1 MATTL
6 FRGPILHGK
15 FNEAGVTGF
24 NIEDK
29 AANYSVVVG
38 DSGKTF
44 TSKTDGVVFTLPA
57 ISIGRVITFV
67 NTAQDG
73 ANALTISPNAN
84 DGILY
89 AGSLTDNKD
98 VINEK
103 RIKYCLDNK
112 DVINE
117 KMKKYDTF
125 YLKFE
130 FLGHC
135 LELSEHL
142 LPDEAHGMQILR
154 PKSFSV
160 RNLQ

>member
-57 ISIGRVITFV
+57 IAVGYVFTFV
-67 NTAQDG
+67 NTATDG
-73 ANALTISPNAN
+73 ANTLTISPNAN

-98 VINEK
+98 LINTK
-103 RIKYCLDNK
+103 ATSKVGDYVTIASLNSLVFWTVV
-112 DVINE
+112 DVQGIFA
-117 KMKKYDTF
+117 K
-125 YLKFE
+125 
-130 FLGHC
+130 
-135 LELSEHL
+135 
-142 LPDEAHGMQILR
+142 EA
-154 PKSFSV
+154 
-160 RNLQ
+160 

>member
-57 ISIGRVITFV
+57 IAVGYVFTFV
-67 NTAQDG
+67 NTATDG
-73 ANALTISPNAN
+73 ANTLTISPNAN

-89 AGSLTDNKD
+89 AGSLTDDKD
-98 VINEK
+98 LINTK
-103 RIKYCLDNK
+103 ATSKVGDHVTLASLNSTAFWTVVSVQGIFAK
-112 DVINE
+112 
-117 KMKKYDTF
+117 
-125 YLKFE
+125 
-130 FLGHC
+130 
-135 LELSEHL
+135 
-142 LPDEAHGMQILR
+142 EA
-154 PKSFSV
+154 
-160 RNLQ
+160 